1 MRIRLLREGVY
12 WSSCPDSEL
21 LTNLAKRGLSL
32 VVDLTE
38 DECRYELPP
47 GLERLSYPIPDF
59 SFTAHEGVY
68 LRVLKPLVRAI
79 SEGRV
84 VLVHCRG
91 GIGRSGAVSAML
103 LVLLDRMPLESAVK
117 AVKAKSGGE
126 WMPAQELAVRWFE
139 RVVSTLGV
147 GFLEE
152 LLSFL
157 ERRRELSKAIEDAAT
172 LNHLS
177 TVANISLDVLEVL
190 QPEYRF
196 EEKHL
201 ASAYAAGLL
210 HDLGRLAAADKHH
223 VVGARIA
230 EEFESHRVD
239 RKLVVKAVYHHR
251 RRTDLLGDAEL
262 AAMGPHAQ
270 VVVAAVRAADTF
282 EDAYRGAGC
291 YRGITRKGRALV
303 VELPAESS
311 GCYIDTDRLSEKFRP
326 LRELTRLRVEVD
338 YV

>member
-1 MRIRLLREGVY
+1 LLREGVY

-21 LTNLAKRGLSL
+21 LQNLARRGLSL

-38 DECRYELPP
+38 EGECTYELPP
-47 GLERLSYPIPDF
+47 GVERLRYPVPDF
-59 SFTAHEGVY
+59 SFAAHEGVY
-68 LRVLKPLVRAI
+68 LRVLKPLVKAV

-84 VLVHCRG
+84 ALVHCRG

-103 LVLLDRMPLESAVK
+103 LVLLDRMPLESAIR
-117 AVKAKSGGE
+117 AVKAKDGGE

-147 GFLEE
+147 GLLEE

-157 ERRRELSKAIEDAAT
+157 ERQRGCSRALEDVGF

-177 TVANISLDVLEVL
+177 TVANISLDILEAL
-190 QPEYRF
+190 QPVYGF
-196 EEKHL
+196 EEKHF

-210 HDLGRLAAADKHH
+210 HDLGRLVSGDEHH
-223 VVGARIA
+223 VVSAQIA
-230 EEFESHRVD
+230 GMLESQRVD
-239 RKLVVKAVYHHR
+239 RGLVVKAVYHHR
-251 RRTDLLGDAEL
+251 RKTDLLGDAEL
-262 AAMGPHAQ
+262 AAMGKRGQ
-270 VVVAAVRAADTF
+270 VVAAAVRAADAF
-282 EDAYRGAGC
+282 KDAYWGTGC
-291 YRGITRKGRALV
+291 YKGITRRGDALV

-311 GCYIDTDRLSEKFRP
+311 GCYLDEDKLREKFRP
-326 LRELTRLRVEVD
+326 LRELTGLGLELD